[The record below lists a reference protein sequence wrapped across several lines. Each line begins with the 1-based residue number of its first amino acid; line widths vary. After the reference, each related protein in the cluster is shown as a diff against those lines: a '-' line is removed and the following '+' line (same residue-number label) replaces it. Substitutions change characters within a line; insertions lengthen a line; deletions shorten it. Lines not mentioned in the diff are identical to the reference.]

1 MIPAAS
7 SLSFL
12 SVLGNV
18 IYIAATVYV
27 WLIIAR
33 VLLTWIN
40 PNPYSP
46 VMRFLS
52 KLADPVLN
60 RTRKMLPFTFGGI
73 DFSPILAIIG
83 IGLLGFVLGKGLVLI
98 GSGAPVTVLAPL
110 LAMAAVSFIDS
121 IAWLLIIAMAARL
134 IMSLVNPAPYN
145 PLVLIVYGLTEPL
158 LAPLRGLFPRGPGG
172 LDVRALVFLLAVIL
186 AQQVL
191 LKSLYALVASWIGQS
206 LNLGGY
212 GV

>member
-1 MIPAAS
+1 M
-7 SLSFL
+7 
-12 SVLGNV
+12 GNA
-18 IYIAATVYV
+18 IYLAVNIYV

-52 KLADPVLN
+52 ALVDPVLN
-60 RTRKMLPFTFGGI
+60 RARNIMPFTLGGI
-73 DFSPILAIIG
+73 DFSPVLVIIA
-83 IGLLGFVLGKGLVLI
+83 IGLLGFVLGKGLSLI
-98 GSGAPVTVLAPL
+98 GQGAPVTVLAPL

-121 IAWLLIIAMAARL
+121 IAWLLIVIMAARL

-145 PLVLIVYGLTEPL
+145 PLVLIVYGLSEPL
-158 LAPLRGLFPRGPGG
+158 LAPLRGFFPRGPGG
-172 LDVRALVFLLAVIL
+172 LDIRALVFLLIVIL

-191 LKSLYALVASWIGQS
+191 LKSLFALVGAWISQS
-206 LNLGGY
+206 VMGAY
-212 GV
+212 GFGI

>member
-206 LNLGGY
+206 LNLGAY
-212 GV
+212 AI

>member
-172 LDVRALVFLLAVIL
+172 LDMRALVFLLVVIL